1 MAKNTALSLRTV
13 NLEQGKPTAEQAIAR
28 MNQAVFSAKASG
40 TKVIKLIHGYGS
52 SGKGGV
58 IRARVYAELE
68 ARKAAGIVSDYIPGD
83 AFSPFSPA
91 GRKALSVMAEL
102 SRDRDYSRGNLG
114 ITLVLF

>member
-1 MAKNTALSLRTV
+1 MAKNTAITLRTV
-13 NLEQGKPTAEQAIAR
+13 NLEQGKPTVVQAVAR

-58 IRARVYAELE
+58 IRSEVYRELE
-68 ARKAAGIVSDYIPGD
+68 AKKAEGIIKEYVPGD

-91 GRKALSVMAEL
+91 GRKALSVMPEL

>member
-1 MAKNTALSLRTV
+1 MIKLV
-13 NLEQGKPTAEQAIAR
+13 NLEQGMPYADAAIR
-28 MNQAVFSAKASG
+28 RLTLEIFDAKRRGYSSL
-40 TKVIKLIHGYGS
+40 KLIHGYGS

-58 IRARVYAELE
+58 IRAKVYAELE

>member
-1 MAKNTALSLRTV
+1 MAKHTAPAVRTV
-13 NLEQGKPTAEQAIAR
+13 NLEQGKPKAEQAIAR
-28 MNQAVFSAKASG
+28 MNQAVFSARASG

-58 IRARVYAELE
+58 IRTAVYRELE
-68 ARKAAGIVSDYIPGD
+68 TKKAEGIIKDYVPGD

-91 GRKALSVMAEL
+91 GRKALSAMPEL
-102 SRDRDYSRGNLG
+102 SADLDYARGNLG